1 MTEPLKQRILNDVKQ
16 AMRDK
21 DKPRLGTLRLITA
34 AIKQKEVDERVELDD
49 AGVLAVLDKLA
60 KQYRDSIEQY
70 RQAGREDLVEKE
82 SAELNIVTEYLPEQ
96 LNDTDLEALIRK
108 AIEETGASGM
118 ADMGKVMAAVK
129 PRVQGRADMSA
140 VSAKVKSLLG

>member
-34 AIKQKEVDERVELDD
+34 AIKQKEIDERVELDD